1 MPHSHV
7 GANLG
12 QGELKLNIRILSTIS
27 YQYLKLFKTFKMLT
41 ITMQSFIKMYLDVV
55 VPPDLQNLS
64 VGGQLSLFVWLDI
77 HNLFLLDSLIG

>member
-12 QGELKLNIRILSTIS
+12 QGELKLNIRILGTIS
-27 YQYLKLFKTFKMLT
+27 YQYRKLFKTFKMLT

-77 HNLFLLDSLIG
+77 QNLFLLDSLIG

>member
-1 MPHSHV
+1 MPHSHA

-12 QGELKLNIRILSTIS
+12 QGELKLNIRILGTIS
-27 YQYLKLFKTFKMLT
+27 YQYRKLFKTFKMLT

-77 HNLFLLDSLIG
+77 QNLFLLDSLIG

>member
-55 VPPDLQNLS
+55 VPPHLQNLS

-77 HNLFLLDSLIG
+77 QNLFLLDSLIG